1 MRDIKF
7 WLQIIAYVVAV
18 MLAYVII
25 REDIVRINEKVLALE
40 TRKTDLINRLTRIE
54 DKLDRVIENK

>member
-18 MLAYVII
+18 MLAYIII